1 MAQLKDLI
9 VTGASRLIG
18 DVIANQIQ
26 ITTLKAPTEAG
37 GGSYGVGTSGQAL
50 FTNGTSAYWGNVST
64 ANYYHTTGSWGGTNN
79 LTYTATAN
87 GGAGAL
93 AFTLPT
99 ASTSVYGVT
108 KLSSATNST
117 ATDLAATASAVKA
130 AYDLAASKTANT
142 GTVTSITINTSS
154 PLTGGSSTASTTTG
168 SWTIG
173 FSNQNANTVLAGPAS
188 GNAAAPTFRTLTVND
203 ISNISSTYKAI
214 QTAVTTATDNN
225 TINSRFVSSITQDA
239 NGVITVTTELCP
251 AVEVVRLI
259 S

>member
-37 GGSYGVGTSGQAL
+37 GSSYGVGTSGQAL

-64 ANYYHTTGSWGGTNN
+64 ANYYHTTGSWGGTNS

-99 ASTSVYGVT
+99 ASTSAYGVT
-108 KLSSATNST
+108 KLSSATNS
-117 ATDLAATASAVKA
+117 DVENLAATPKAVKA

-142 GTVTSITINTSS
+142 GTVTSIT
-154 PLTGGSSTASTTTG
+154 LTAGAGITLNASTAITTSGTRTISITGMDTTSGSTSQVLSKKGTWVDLPTASSLG
-168 SWTIG
+168 L
-173 FSNQNANTVLAGPAS
+173 SN
-188 GNAAAPTFRTLTVND
+188 
-203 ISNISSTYKAI
+203 YKPL
-214 QTAVTTATDNN
+214 QSAVTTATDNN
-225 TINSRFVSSITQDA
+225 TTNTRFVSGVTQDA
-239 NGVITVTTELCP
+239 NGVITVVTELCP
-251 AVEVVRLI
+251 VVEVVRLA
-259 S
+259 

>member
-9 VTGASRLIG
+9 VTGASRFIG

-26 ITTLKAPTEAG
+26 ITTLKAPSEAG
-37 GGSYGVGTSGQAL
+37 GNSYEAGTSGQAL

-64 ANYYHTTGSWGGTNN
+64 ANYYHTTGSWSGT
-79 LTYTATAN
+79 TYTATAN
-87 GGAGAL
+87 GGAGEL
-93 AFTLPT
+93 KFTLPA
-99 ASTSVYGVT
+99 ASTSAAGVVQ
-108 KLSSATNST
+108 LSSATNST
-117 ATDLAATASAVKA
+117 STALAATASAVKA

-188 GNAAAPTFRTLTVND
+188 GNAAAPTFRALTVSD
-203 ISNISSTYKAI
+203 ISNISTTYKPI

-225 TINSRFVSSITQDA
+225 TTNTRFVSGVTQDA
-239 NGVITVTTELCP
+239 NGVITVVTELCP
-251 AVEVVRLI
+251 VVEVVRLI